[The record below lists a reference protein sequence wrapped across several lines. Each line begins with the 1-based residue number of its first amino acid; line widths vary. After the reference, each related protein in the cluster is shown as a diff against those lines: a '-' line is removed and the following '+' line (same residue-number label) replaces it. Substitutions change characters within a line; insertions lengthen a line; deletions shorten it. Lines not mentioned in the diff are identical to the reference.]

1 MFANNTRH
9 FSPGVETFTQRIS
22 VRVLLGGDDDSG
34 AFKSLFFLETLPKK
48 LILHTHAMPLL
59 QISFT
64 QTLTSITLW
73 EPKGPGWDQ
82 PHAEQKSLV
91 VKERHPRNWGWEG
104 SSSLSLLAILSNLIC
119 FFLSVFTHTSPS
131 RLHFD
136 LSISVTNLMCIFC
149 VGESICSALL
159 THSAGGC
166 KMGIALQEG
175 CRLTG
180 ESPDHRST
188 RKDGRR
194 RICSTSMWANQRH
207 TG

>member
-1 MFANNTRH
+1 MMTVGLLSRCFSLKPSPRSWFYTHTQCLSYRSLSPRPSQASRCETPRGLDEISHTQSRNHWLLRRGIPGTGAGRGALHYHYWPFFQTSFAS
-9 FSPGVETFTQRIS
+9 FSRC
-22 VRVLLGGDDDSG
+22 
-34 AFKSLFFLETLPKK
+34 
-48 LILHTHAMPLL
+48 LHTHLHPD
-59 QISFT
+59 FT
-64 QTLTSITLW
+64 STL
-73 EPKGPGWDQ
+73 
-82 PHAEQKSLV
+82 V
-91 VKERHPRNWGWEG
+91 
-104 SSSLSLLAILSNLIC
+104 
-119 FFLSVFTHTSPS
+119 FLSQAS
-131 RLHFD
+131 
-136 LSISVTNLMCIFC
+136 CIFC

-166 KMGIALQEG
+166 KMGIALREG